1 MAKSAVAQNRAA
13 NAANFR
19 KQAIAH
25 KIANKK
31 EYQPIR
37 RDEQLTEP
45 VHEGEGYASMIPLLV
60 GWTLGSLI
68 GFALVVMF
76 YRPVVNFLMEVF

>member
-1 MAKSAVAQNRAA
+1 MGKSAVAQNRAA
-13 NAANFR
+13 NAAKFR

-25 KIANKK
+25 NIANKK

-37 RDEQLTEP
+37 RNVQQVEH
-45 VHEGEGYASMIPLLV
+45 VHEEFVSPIPLLV
-60 GWTLGSLI
+60 GWALGSLI